1 MIVVEKIR
9 DLDIAKQQ
17 FDFDSDIEESVDY
30 QSWVDYID
38 NNHKLFVWF
47 EDTEDG
53 KEVLSKIDS
62 FPLKMQQSLLSM
74 LNRVRCF
81 AKFNSKKGHYDLS
94 AACSSESKRVSI
106 SFERKPTIEEL
117 RLFLD
122 MANYLGAYLLFDR
135 KKIIDAEVI
144 EELEKAL

>member
-1 MIVVEKIR
+1 MIVVGKIR
-9 DLDIAKQQ
+9 DLDIAKNQ
-17 FDFDSDIEESVDY
+17 FDFDGDIEESVDY
-30 QSWVDYID
+30 QSWVNYID
-38 NNHKLFVWF
+38 NNPQLFVWF
-47 EDTEDG
+47 EDTKDG

-62 FPLKMQQSLLSM
+62 FPLKMQQSLLSL

-81 AKFNSKKGHYDLS
+81 AKFNSKKGYYDLS
-94 AACSSESKRVSI
+94 VACSSESKRVSI
-106 SFERKPTIEEL
+106 SFERKPTMEEL

-122 MANYLGAYLLFDR
+122 MANYLGAYLLLDR

>member
-1 MIVVEKIR
+1 MTAVGKIR
-9 DLDIAKQQ
+9 DLDIAKNQ
-17 FDFDSDIEESVDY
+17 FDFDGDIEESVDY
-30 QSWVDYID
+30 QSWVNYID
-38 NNHKLFVWF
+38 NNPQLFVWF

-62 FPLKMQQSLLSM
+62 FPLKMQQSLLSL

-81 AKFNSKKGHYDLS
+81 AKFNSKKGYYDLS
-94 AACSSESKRVSI
+94 VAYSIEGKRVSI

-122 MANYLGAYLLFDR
+122 MANHLGAYLLLDR